1 MSQSASLQNYK
12 ITYKY
17 VYKKL
22 LSDWLFNIY
31 VQLHVLTGVDVNSG
45 PQKDPV
51 TLFMEKTP
59 VLLLQQS

>member
-1 MSQSASLQNYK
+1 M
-12 ITYKY
+12 YKY